1 MSARPP
7 GGSLTERLD
16 DLVLYQ
22 AYPQSFADGN
32 GDGIGDLIGL
42 RERLDYLS
50 WLGVDA
56 VWLNPCFV
64 SPFGDAG
71 YDVADYLQVA
81 PRYGSNDDLV
91 ALCAAAAARG
101 IGIILDLVAGHT
113 SDEHPWFRQ
122 ACREDADPTDR
133 DRYIWSPERKDGWV
147 PAPGNPQQ
155 WYLPNFLP
163 FQPAL
168 NYGYAR
174 ANADEPWRQPVDAP
188 GPQRNREALTQIMA
202 FWFDRGVSGF
212 RVDMAASLVKD
223 DADLAETRRLWGEL
237 RAWVDEHYPGRLL
250 IAEWGNPALSVPA
263 GFHVDM
269 FLHFGGADN
278 GLPLR
283 SLWQNGG
290 GTVSDYWP
298 DHPCWADA
306 EGGGSLDVFATAWRE
321 ARAAIGATCGYGRGG
336 VAGLPTANHDF
347 SRLVAG
353 SRDAEQARV
362 ALTLVFTWATMPC
375 LYYGDE
381 IGLPYQPGLAPF
393 EGSRLEPR
401 FERAGSRTPL
411 PWGDLAATDFAPTT
425 TTASYLPVHAAAG
438 APTVAGQY
446 RDADSLLAFVR
457 TLIGLRHQDRR
468 LAASAPLR
476 LIAGGYPAAYLRGED
491 ESLLVVL
498 NPARRATTLSW
509 SLVGDAAVE
518 DRRRSLV
525 VGRGVRLGEDAIEV
539 DGFGYAVI
547 ELKPERPSDE

>member
-1 MSARPP
+1 MAA
-7 GGSLTERLD
+7 RLD
-16 DLVLYQ
+16 GLVLYQ

-64 SPFGDAG
+64 SPFRDAG

-81 PRYGSNDDLV
+81 PRYGSNDDLA
-91 ALCAAAAARG
+91 ALCEAAAARG
-101 IGIILDLVAGHT
+101 IGIVLDLVAGHT
-113 SDEHPWFRQ
+113 SDEHPWFRR
-122 ACREDADPTDR
+122 ACRADASPADR
-133 DRYIWSPERKDGWV
+133 DRYLWSPQARDGWV
-147 PAPGNPQQ
+147 RAPGDAAEQ

-174 ANADEPWRQPVDAP
+174 LSADEPWRQPVDAP
-188 GPQRNREALTQIMA
+188 GPQRNREALKQIMA

-223 DADLAETRRLWGEL
+223 DIDLVETRRLWGEL

-269 FLHFGGADN
+269 FLHFGGPDN

-290 GTVSDYWP
+290 GTVSDHWP

-306 EGGGSLDVFATAWRE
+306 EGSGSVDVFATAWHQ
-321 ARAAIGATCGYGRGG
+321 ARSAIGGSSGYGRDGI
-336 VAGLPTANHDF
+336 VGLPTANHDF

-353 SRDAEQARV
+353 NRDADQARV

-375 LYYGDE
+375 VYYGDE
-381 IGLPYQPGLAPF
+381 IGLPYRSGLRPF

-411 PWGDLAATDFAPTT
+411 PWGDLAGTPFAATAMTT
-425 TTASYLPVHAAAG
+425 SYLPVDDTAG
-438 APTVAGQY
+438 APTVTAQY
-446 RDADSLLAFVR
+446 DDPDSLLALVR
-457 TLIGLRHQDRR
+457 SLIALRHTDAR

-476 LIAGGYPAAYLRGED
+476 LVTGGYPAAYLRGED

-498 NPARRATTLSW
+498 NPARRATSLSW
-509 SLVGDAAVE
+509 SSLGEADP
-518 DRRRSLV
+518 RQRRSSPLMI
-525 VGRGVRLGEDAIEV
+525 VGRGMRLGDRAVEL

-547 ELKPERPSDE
+547 ELDSQEGNDE